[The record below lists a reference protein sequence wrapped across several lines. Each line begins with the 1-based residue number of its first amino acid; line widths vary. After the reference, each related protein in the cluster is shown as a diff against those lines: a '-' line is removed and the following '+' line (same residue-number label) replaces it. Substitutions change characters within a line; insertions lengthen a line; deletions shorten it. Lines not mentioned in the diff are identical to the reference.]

1 MSITDQTII
10 IHLSS
15 DDPFKAGKAI
25 RFANKSLDHAE
36 QSVIYL
42 SAQGV
47 KVVQRS
53 SGGFTIPGTEINS
66 LDAIREFLKD
76 GGHIYAGKDCLKIFN
91 IAPTDIIAGCEQADP
106 EITFKYL
113 MAENTKMISW

>member
-1 MSITDQTII
+1 MTDQTIV

-15 DDPFKAGKAI
+15 EDPYKAGKAI
-25 RFANKSLDHAE
+25 RFAKNSLNHAE
-36 QSVIYL
+36 HSIMFL
-42 SAQGV
+42 SAYGV

-53 SGGFTIPGTEINS
+53 SDGFTIPGTDVNS

-76 GGHIYAGKDCLKIFN
+76 GGQIFAGKDCLKLFKIQ
-91 IAPTDIIAGCEQADP
+91 PTDIIAGCEQADP
-106 EITFKYL
+106 ETTFKYL